1 MKEERKMK
9 NLQRK
14 RKEKRSPQRQN
25 HRAMRIIAAS
35 GGRAAEAR
43 RTMIGR
49 EEENWPNKMSG
60 GQRTAIPDRE

>member
-1 MKEERKMK
+1 MKEKEE
-9 NLQRK
+9 NEEAPE
-14 RKEKRSPQRQN
+14 KEKGE
-25 HRAMRIIAAS
+25 AVAATAEPPGHEDHCGN

-49 EEENWPNKMSG
+49 EEENWPDKMSG